1 MPTVAR
7 KSSVVSKERF
17 IGHERG
23 EIVEKSRVDL
33 EVLLDEPAE
42 TFVVFFLHVDELDAA
57 AVGAD
62 VADDGGEMDFAEAG
76 ADFELNG
83 IADAEAIGR
92 FDVGAA
98 EADGFDANGAHHLGL
113 AAHLGSQWRLPGNAR
128 VPAGGEK
135 T

>member
-1 MPTVAR
+1 MPIVAR

-42 TFVVFFLHVDELDAA
+42 TFVIFFLHVDELDTA

-62 VADDGGEMDFAEAG
+62 VADDGGEIDLAKAG
-76 ADFELNG
+76 TNFKLDG
-83 IADAEAIGR
+83 IAHSEFPGGLQI
-92 FDVGAA
+92 GAA
-98 EADGFDANGAHHLGL
+98 QTDCLY
-113 AAHLGSQWRLPGNAR
+113 AR
-128 VPAGGEK
+128 
-135 T
+135 